1 MPTSWRSSLRGPG
14 GDDLTEERYARQVLH
29 WGEENQQRIA
39 AAAVLVAGVGG
50 LGATVS
56 QLLTRAGIGRL
67 YLVDDGIVDWPDL
80 NRQLLYDEGDLG
92 RGKLR
97 LAGERLRA
105 INSTTE
111 ITLIDGR
118 IDEHFVMPAGLNA
131 VADCLDNYPGR
142 FLLDELT
149 PEGIYLVHGGLEG
162 DHGQVMTLQSG
173 QSKPMAAIFAGIC
186 QPEGSIPVTPDN
198 VVIIAGL
205 MVNELFA
212 AIYGQP
218 KLLNRCLVVSLADFH
233 MAFLDV

>member
-1 MPTSWRSSLRGPG
+1 MPG
-14 GDDLTEERYARQVLH
+14 GNGLTTERYARQVLH

-39 AAAVLVAGVGG
+39 EATVLVAGVGG

-56 QLLTRAGIGRL
+56 QLLVRAGVGKL

-80 NRQLLYDEGDLG
+80 NRQVLYAEEDIGQKKLQLAQKRLL
-92 RGKLR
+92 
-97 LAGERLRA
+97 A
-105 INSTTE
+105 INSTPE
-111 ITLIDGR
+111 ISLIEAR
-118 IDEHFVMPAGLNA
+118 IDENFVMPADLSA
-131 VADCLDNYPGR
+131 VADCLDNYRSR

-149 PEGIYLVHGGLEG
+149 PAGVFLVHGGLEG

-173 QSKPMAAIFAGIC
+173 RSQPMAEIFAGAC
-186 QPEGSIPVTPDN
+186 QPEESIPVTPDN
-198 VVIIAGL
+198 VVIVAGL

-212 AIYGQP
+212 ILFGRS

>member
-1 MPTSWRSSLRGPG
+1 MSWRSSLRGPG
-14 GDDLTEERYARQVLH
+14 DDDLTEERYARQVLH

-56 QLLTRAGIGRL
+56 QLLARAGIGRL

-92 RGKLR
+92 REKLR
-97 LAGERLRA
+97 VAGDRLRA
-105 INSTTE
+105 INSNTE
-111 ITLIDGR
+111 ISLIDGR
-118 IDEHFVMPAGLNA
+118 IDEHFVMPVGLSA

-142 FLLDELT
+142 FLLDDLT

-173 QSKPMAAIFAGIC
+173 RSQSMAAIFAGAC

-212 AIYGQP
+212 AIFGRP
-218 KLLNRCLVVSLADFH
+218 KLLNRCMVVSLADFH

>member
-1 MPTSWRSSLRGPG
+1 MSWRSSLRGPG
-14 GDDLTEERYARQVLH
+14 DDDLTEERYARQVLH

-39 AAAVLVAGVGG
+39 AAAILVAGVGG

-56 QLLTRAGIGRL
+56 QLLARAGIGRL

-92 RGKLR
+92 REKLR
-97 LAGERLRA
+97 VAGDRLRA
-105 INSTTE
+105 INSNTE
-111 ITLIDGR
+111 ISLIDGR
-118 IDEHFVMPAGLNA
+118 IDEHFVMPVGLSA

-142 FLLDELT
+142 FLLDDLT

-173 QSKPMAAIFAGIC
+173 RSQSMAAIFAGAC

-212 AIYGQP
+212 AIFGRP